1 MRLNKWTVIFDFKES
16 KKMENLKFFSM
27 GSLADVCSII
37 FKKDKCFILI
47 ETSIKKWEI
56 KNHIM
61 KICILEQAEQIAS
74 IFSWKYNISLINPS
88 VYKGNIKKVKL
99 YIDGITSNRDYTNFF
114 LFEWSDRNIQILEAY
129 REIIN
134 ERSKSLKFIMSYR
147 LIELFSKENGTSVDN
162 FILKLFPNI
171 STISEKRHGEKRINF
186 LTHNRNKIHATNN
199 KYNFPYESFERVS
212 EEMNVNLRKILD
224 IEFSKK

>member
-99 YIDGITSNRDYTNFF
+99 YINGITSNRDYTNFF

-134 ERSKSLKFIMSYR
+134 ERSKSLKFIMS
-147 LIELFSKENGTSVDN
+147 
-162 FILKLFPNI
+162 
-171 STISEKRHGEKRINF
+171 
-186 LTHNRNKIHATNN
+186 
-199 KYNFPYESFERVS
+199 
-212 EEMNVNLRKILD
+212 
-224 IEFSKK
+224 